1 MSQGATQRATNQYR
15 RADLGGTSMDLTV
28 ETPRMHHAPT
38 NGLLAEALHWQQG
51 GGQAARKGKTEREG
65 AGIRDAHAWY
75 SPGEV
80 LITDHMPRNGRVPG
94 WSHLGR
100 DGVGR
105 LVFNAAQV
113 TQTGVM
119 AYVVVSQG

>member
-1 MSQGATQRATNQYR
+1 MHPQMGFWLRLCTGSGPVR
-15 RADLGGTSMDLTV
+15 
-28 ETPRMHHAPT
+28 ET
-38 NGLLAEALHWQQG
+38 
-51 GGQAARKGKTEREG
+51 EG
-65 AGIRDAHAWY
+65 AGIRGAHAWY

-80 LITDHMPRNGRVPG
+80 LVTDHMPRNGRVPG